1 MCVCVCVCVYVRVC
15 VYVYVCMY
23 VRGGGGG
30 GGGGWM
36 LHMSELEGVLAERV
50 IERVHH
56 CVCVTIPAAWQ
67 HCAGGSL
74 SDSQQ

>member
-1 MCVCVCVCVYVRVC
+1 MCVCVCVCVCVCACVC
-15 VYVYVCMY
+15 VCVYVCMY
-23 VRGGGGG
+23 VR

-67 HCAGGSL
+67 HCAGGSP

>member
-1 MCVCVCVCVYVRVC
+1 
-15 VYVYVCMY
+15 
-23 VRGGGGG
+23 
-30 GGGGWM
+30 M

-74 SDSQQ
+74 SDSQQL

>member
-1 MCVCVCVCVYVRVC
+1 MCVCDCVCVYVRVC
-15 VYVYVCMY
+15 VYVCMY
-23 VRGGGGG
+23 VRGGGVDAT
-30 GGGGWM
+30 
-36 LHMSELEGVLAERV
+36 HVRACAERV
-50 IERVHH
+50 IERVHQ